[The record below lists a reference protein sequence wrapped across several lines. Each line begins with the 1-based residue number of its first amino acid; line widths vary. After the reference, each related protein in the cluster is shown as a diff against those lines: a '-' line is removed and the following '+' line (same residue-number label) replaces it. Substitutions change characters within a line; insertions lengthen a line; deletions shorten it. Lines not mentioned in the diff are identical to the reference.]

1 MKRIDGAAFHPLKMI
16 PDERGNL
23 MEVLRSDAP
32 HFQKFG
38 QAYVTTAYPG
48 VTKAWHYHKIQTD
61 HFCVLSG
68 MMKIVLYDNRADSPT
83 KGEINE
89 FFMGERNFGLLIIPP
104 GVHHG
109 FKCIST
115 SEALVLN
122 LPTETYNYDQPDE
135 YRVDPHGGEIPYDWS
150 RKDG

>member
-1 MKRIDGAAFHPLKMI
+1 MAFLI
-16 PDERGNL
+16 ARGNL
-23 MEVLRSDAP
+23 MEILPSDAA

-38 QAYVTTAYPG
+38 QAYITTAYPG

-68 MMKIVLYDNRADSPT
+68 MMKIVLYDNRHDSPT
-83 KGEINE
+83 KGQINE
-89 FFMGERNFGLLIIPP
+89 FFMGERKFGLLVIPP
-104 GVHHG
+104 GVYHG

-115 SEALVLN
+115 SEAMVLN

-135 YRVDPHGGEIPYDWS
+135 YRLDPHTSEIPYDWS

>member
-1 MKRIDGAAFHPLKMI
+1 MKPIDGAKFHPLKMI

-23 MEVLRSDAP
+23 MEILRSDAA

-38 QAYVTTAYPG
+38 QAYITTAYPG

-68 MMKIVLYDNRADSPT
+68 MMKIVLYDNRHDSPT
-83 KGEINE
+83 KGQINE
-89 FFMGERNFGLLIIPP
+89 FFMGERKFGLLVIPP
-104 GVHHG
+104 GVYHG

-115 SEALVLN
+115 SEAMVLN

-135 YRVDPHGGEIPYDWS
+135 YRLDPHTSEIPYDWS